1 MLCCMNECM
10 CTYVD
15 VCVCMYVY
23 SYYALLPANLIFG
36 ACVCLFVVCCCYCC
50 VYFSSIYTRH

>member
-36 ACVCLFVVCCCYCC
+36 ACVSYHISYECYD
-50 VYFSSIYTRH
+50 YIFFTSNTIYI

>member
-36 ACVCLFVVCCCYCC
+36 ACVCLLLLLLCVFFVD
-50 VYFSSIYTRH
+50 ILDIRL